1 MIGPIARVVYFA
13 EMARFA
19 DLRWANEHAL
29 ARTIDSLAVSAE

>member
-19 DLRWANEHAL
+19 DLHWANEHAL
-29 ARTIDSLAVSAE
+29 GGHSTILVGWK